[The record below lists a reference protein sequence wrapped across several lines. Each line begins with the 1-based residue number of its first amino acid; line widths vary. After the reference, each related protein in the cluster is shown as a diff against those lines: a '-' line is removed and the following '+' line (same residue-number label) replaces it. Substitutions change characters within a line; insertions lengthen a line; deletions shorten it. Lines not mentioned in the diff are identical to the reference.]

1 MSWLFFAAA
10 ALVIALDQ
18 FTKKI
23 VTTTFLPGESR
34 IVVPHIFF
42 LTYVQNHKG
51 AFGFF
56 GGHPLLM
63 AAVAL
68 VVVLVFYSWYRQ
80 DGASTATHL
89 IFGLILGGAIG
100 NIVDR
105 LRFGYVVDFFD
116 VHLQGTP
123 YYWPVFNVADSAIS
137 IGIISLLLLIMF
149 HDRRRKTVL
158 QPASAGSLAAEN
170 AGSEGPALR

>member
-18 FTKKI
+18 IVKKTI
-23 VTTTFLPGESR
+23 MATFLPGESR
-34 IVVPHIFF
+34 IVIPHVFW

-51 AFGFF
+51 AFGLF
-56 GGHPLLM
+56 GGHPLIM

-68 VVVLVFYSWYRQ
+68 AVVLLFYSWYRQ

-100 NIVDR
+100 NIIDR
-105 LRFGYVVDFFD
+105 VRFGFVIDFFD
-116 VHLQGTP
+116 LHW
-123 YYWPVFNVADSAIS
+123 WPVFNVADSAIS
-137 IGIISLLLLIMF
+137 VGIVSLLLLIAF
-149 HDRRRKTVL
+149 HDRRRKPAAV
-158 QPASAGSLAAEN
+158 QPSSAAALAPEN
-170 AGSEGPALR
+170 AGPEGPALH